1 MHEPQND
8 ADGKRKLTM
17 RFRVTADERK
27 DLLARAA
34 GSGMTY
40 SDYVRSRLLGSK
52 QQTKKATP
60 LREAIIRL
68 MAELGK
74 SGSNL
79 NQISRSL
86 NRMSDER
93 EDYTDTIKM
102 VEHIANE
109 HRAILEQL
117 NRILEEHGHQG

>member
-1 MHEPQND
+1 
-8 ADGKRKLTM
+8 M
-17 RFRVTADERK
+17 RFRVTADERT

-34 GSGMTY
+34 SAGMTY

-60 LREAIIRL
+60 LREAIIML
-68 MAELGK
+68 MAALGK

-79 NQISRSL
+79 NQIARAL
-86 NRMSDER
+86 NRKSDER
-93 EDYTDTIKM
+93 EDYSDTVKI
-102 VEHIANE
+102 VEQAANE
-109 HRAILEQL
+109 HRTILEQL

>member
-1 MHEPQND
+1 MHEPQNN

-34 GSGMTY
+34 SAGMTY

-52 QQTKKATP
+52 QHTKKATP

-79 NQISRSL
+79 NQISRAL

-93 EDYTDTIKM
+93 EDYGDTIKF
-102 VEHIANE
+102 VEQAANE
-109 HRAILEQL
+109 HQTILVQL
-117 NRILEEHGHQG
+117 DRILEEHGHQG

>member
-1 MHEPQND
+1 MYEPQND
-8 ADGKRKLTM
+8 ADGKRPLTM

-34 GSGMTY
+34 SVGMTY

-60 LREAIIRL
+60 LREAVIKL

-93 EDYTDTIKM
+93 EDYSDTVKM
-102 VEHIANE
+102 VEQIATE
-109 HRAILEQL
+109 HRTILEQL